1 MITLSSLISLLQTA
15 LPLEGEQ
22 GGGLSYSFLQHY
34 WCFVVAL
41 LGAILVFLL
50 FVQGA
55 NSVAGSLGQTE
66 QGRRLIYNSTGRKWE
81 FTFTTLVT
89 FGGAFFASYPL
100 FYSTSFGGAY
110 WLWML
115 ILFTFVVQAVSY
127 EFQNKIGN
135 FLGPKTFQFCLTLN
149 GILGPLLLGGA
160 VATFFEGSNFIVEK
174 GNLLALP
181 ALTGEGSGEGLPVI
195 SHWANASHGLDAL
208 LNPWVLVFGF
218 AVVFLARTLGILYV
232 MNNID
237 DEDIRSRGSVRLI
250 GSAVPFVILFVAY
263 LVHLL
268 MKDGY
273 AYDPATGIIFMEPY
287 KYLHNLLDMWYLLV
301 ILLIGVV
308 LVLYG
313 IAIEIFGRSTSQR
326 STFNSQLNKGI
337 WPAGIGTVL
346 TVLALLLC
354 SAWNNTAYYPSTA
367 DLQSSLTM
375 QNSCSS
381 EFTLRTMFYVSLLV
395 PFVLA
400 YIVYAWRAIDRK
412 KLTREELDESSHAY

>member
-1 MITLSSLISLLQTA
+1 MTY
-15 LPLEGEQ
+15 E
-22 GGGLSYSFLQHY
+22 FLQHY
-34 WCFVVAL
+34 WCFIVSL

-55 NSVAGSLGQTE
+55 NSVARSLGYTE
-66 QGRRLIYNSTGRKWE
+66 EGRRLVYNSTGRKWE

-89 FGGAFFASYPL
+89 FGGAFFASFPL

-110 WLWML
+110 WLWMI
-115 ILFTFVVQAVSY
+115 ILFTFVLQAVSY

-135 FLGPKTFQFCLTLN
+135 ILGPKTFQFFLTLN
-149 GILGPLLLGGA
+149 GIVGPLLLGGA

-174 GNLLALP
+174 NNLVDIT
-181 ALTGEGSGEGLPVI
+181 ALTPII
-195 SHWANASHGLDAL
+195 SRWANASHGLDAL
-208 LNPWVLVFGF
+208 LNPWVLVLGF
-218 AVVFLARTLGILYV
+218 AVVFLARVLGILYV
-232 MNNID
+232 MNNVN

-250 GSAVPFVILFVAY
+250 GAAVPFLVLFVAY

-268 MKDGY
+268 LKEGFAVNEFGY
-273 AYDPATGIIFMEPY
+273 IYMEPY
-287 KYLHNLLDMWYLLV
+287 KYLTNFLDMWYLLI

-313 IAIEIFGRSTSQR
+313 IGKTILTKGYVG
-326 STFNSQLNKGI
+326 GI

-354 SAWNNTAYYPSTA
+354 SGWNNTAYYPSTA
-367 DLQSSLTM
+367 DLQSSLTI

-381 EFTLRTMFYVSLLV
+381 EFTLTTMFYVSLLV

-400 YIVYAWRAIDRK
+400 YIIYAWRAIDKK
-412 KLTREELDESSHAY
+412 KLDKEEIQTDHAY

>member
-1 MITLSSLISLLQTA
+1 M
-15 LPLEGEQ
+15 
-22 GGGLSYSFLQHY
+22 SYEFLQHY
-34 WCFVVAL
+34 WCFIVSL

-55 NSVAGSLGQTE
+55 NSVASSLGWTE
-66 QGRRLIYNSTGRKWE
+66 EGKRLVYNSTGRKWE

-89 FGGAFFASYPL
+89 FGGAFFASFPL

-115 ILFTFVVQAVSY
+115 ILFTFVLQAVSY

-135 FLGPKTFQFCLTLN
+135 FLGPKTFQFFLTLN
-149 GILGPLLLGGA
+149 GIVGPLLLGGA
-160 VATFFEGSNFIVEK
+160 VATFFEGSNFIIEK
-174 GNLLALP
+174 NNLVDVNAITP
-181 ALTGEGSGEGLPVI
+181 II
-195 SHWANASHGLDAL
+195 SRWANASHGLDAL

-218 AVVFLARTLGILYV
+218 AVVFLARVLGILYV
-232 MNNID
+232 MNNVN

-250 GSAVPFVILFVAY
+250 GAAVPFVVLFVAY
-263 LVHLL
+263 FIHLML
-268 MKDGY
+268 KEGFAVDDFGRIY
-273 AYDPATGIIFMEPY
+273 MEPY
-287 KYLHNLLDMWYLLV
+287 KYFNNLISMWYLLI

-308 LVLYG
+308 LVLFG
-313 IAIEIFGRSTSQR
+313 IGKTIVSKDYVG
-326 STFNSQLNKGI
+326 GI

-367 DLQSSLTM
+367 DLQSSLTLD
-375 QNSCSS
+375 NSCSS
-381 EFTLRTMFYVSLLV
+381 EFTLTTMFYVSLLV

-400 YIVYAWRAIDRK
+400 YIVYAWRAIDAK
-412 KLTREELDESSHAY
+412 KLDKDDIKNDHAY

>member
-1 MITLSSLISLLQTA
+1 MTY
-15 LPLEGEQ
+15 E
-22 GGGLSYSFLQHY
+22 FLQHY

-41 LGAILVFLL
+41 LGALLVFLL

-55 NSVAGSLGQTE
+55 NSCIRSLGWTE
-66 QGRRLIYNSTGRKWE
+66 EGRRLVLNSTGRKWE

-115 ILFTFVVQAVSY
+115 ILFTFVLQAVSY
-127 EFQNKIGN
+127 EFQNKLGN
-135 FLGPKTFQFCLTLN
+135 FLGPQTFQWFLILN

-174 GNLLALP
+174 DNMIDAT
-181 ALTGEGSGEGLPVI
+181 AFTPVI
-195 SHWANASHGLDAL
+195 SRWANASHGLDAL
-208 LNPWVLVFGF
+208 LNPWVLVLGL
-218 AVVFLARTLGILYV
+218 AVMFLARVLGILYV
-232 MNNID
+232 MNNVD
-237 DEDIRSRGSVRLI
+237 DKDIRSRGSVRLL
-250 GSAVPFVILFVAY
+250 GNAVPFVILFVAY
-263 LVHLL
+263 LLHLL
-268 MKDGY
+268 LKDGY
-273 AYDPATGIIFMEPY
+273 AYTDEGVIYMEPY
-287 KYLHNLLDMWYLLV
+287 KYLNNLLSMWYLLIV
-301 ILLIGVV
+301 LLAGVV

-313 IAIEIFGRSTSQR
+313 IGKTIVSKDYIG
-326 STFNSQLNKGI
+326 GI

-346 TVLALLLC
+346 TVLALLLTA
-354 SAWNNTAYYPSTA
+354 AWNHTAYYPSTA

-400 YIVYAWRAIDRK
+400 YIVYAWRAIDK
-412 KLTREELDESSHAY
+412 DKLNREEVAHDHAY